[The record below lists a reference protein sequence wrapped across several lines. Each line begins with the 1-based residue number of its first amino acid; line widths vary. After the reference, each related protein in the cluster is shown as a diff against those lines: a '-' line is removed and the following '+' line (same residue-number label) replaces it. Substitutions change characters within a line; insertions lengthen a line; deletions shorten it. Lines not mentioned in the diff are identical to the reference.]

1 MTLQGTIVF
10 FLFPFF
16 LKKKKEEEERE
27 NLRYKFCTKK
37 KTDNS

>member
-16 LKKKKEEEERE
+16 FKKKKEEEERE

-37 KTDNS
+37 KTDN